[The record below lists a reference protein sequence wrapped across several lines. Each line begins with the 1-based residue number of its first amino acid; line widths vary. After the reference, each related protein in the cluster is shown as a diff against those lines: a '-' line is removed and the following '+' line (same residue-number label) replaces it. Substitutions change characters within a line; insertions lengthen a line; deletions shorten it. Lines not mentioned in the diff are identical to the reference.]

1 MQPKH
6 GAHGPATGPVQGGD
20 MTVEEERTG
29 GLAERRGRLVADLS
43 LRGAAFAD
51 AWRSTVDAWLIE
63 RFDDAVGSDAVDDG
77 TGLALVAVGG
87 YGRGDLAPGS
97 DLDLLLLHDHRLP
110 PAALAEQ
117 IWYPIWDE
125 GVKLG
130 HAVRTRDEAIALA
143 DEDLDT
149 ATSLLTVRH
158 LAGDVALTDGLAATA
173 ADRWRRRSR
182 RSLGLLDV
190 SIQDRHERTG
200 EVAFLLEPDLKEGR
214 GGLRDIH
221 ALWWA
226 SRART
231 VLEGTDEAEL
241 DAAASVLFDTRVA
254 LHRVAGRATE
264 RLTLQDQDAVAA
276 QLGVDA
282 DGLMQSVA
290 RAARTVTWISDEAWD
305 RVRATTGAGSSL
317 LGWRSRQQ
325 TSGLVVRRGQ
335 VDLDAEVDP
344 ADRPEL
350 VLVAAELAA
359 RKRARLSRATLDRLA
374 ARAPAPVWDDELRGR
389 FVDLLAKGHDAVRV
403 IESLDAVSIWERYLP
418 EWELVRSLPQR
429 NAYHRF
435 TVDRHLLEATANA
448 AALVDRVDRP
458 DLLLVGTLLHDIGKG
473 RPGDHIEVGIELVAT
488 IAPRMGFDETDTAI
502 LSDLVRLHLLLPDV
516 ATRRDLD
523 DPATI
528 AGVADAVGDRL
539 RLHLLAALTEA
550 DSLAT
555 GPAAWGAW
563 KADLMGHL
571 VRRVDHALQGGG
583 ATALVVNEF
592 PSEAQLA
599 VMASGET
606 VVEGDGDRLTVV
618 AADRHG
624 LFSQVTGV
632 LALHGL
638 QVRSADAA
646 AVDGMAI
653 ETFTVTSPFGP
664 LIAWD
669 RVADHVH
676 AALEHRLAIDARLAE
691 RARTYREPPR
701 APSVAPPVVRFDDA
715 ASATSTVVE
724 VHAPDRSGLLYR
736 VARTLADFDLDVS
749 VAKVQT
755 SGHLVVD
762 VFYVTDAG
770 GGLVVDPT
778 RRQEL
783 ERALIHAAG

>member
-1 MQPKH
+1 
-6 GAHGPATGPVQGGD
+6 
-20 MTVEEERTG
+20 MTVEREGTG
-29 GLAERRGRLVADLS
+29 SLTDRRDRLVADFG
-43 LRGAAFAD
+43 LRGAAFSD
-51 AWRSTVDAWLIE
+51 AWRSTVDGWLSE
-63 RFDDAVGSDAVDDG
+63 RFEEATGDG
-77 TGLALVAVGG
+77 AGLALVAVGG

-97 DLDLLLLHDHRLP
+97 DLDLMLLHDHRLP
-110 PAALAEQ
+110 PAELAEQ

-130 HAVRTRDEAIALA
+130 HAVRTRAEAIDLA
-143 DEDLDT
+143 DDDLDT
-149 ATSLLTVRH
+149 ATSLLTMRH
-158 LAGDVALTDGLAATA
+158 LAGDPTLTSALADAAA
-173 ADRWRRRSR
+173 ERWQRRSR
-182 RSLGLLDV
+182 RSLGLLDA
-190 SIQDRHERTG
+190 SIQARQARTG

-226 SRART
+226 GRARR
-231 VLEGTDEAEL
+231 VLEGSDEIEL
-241 DAAASVLFDTRVA
+241 DAAATVLFDARVA

-282 DGLMQSVA
+282 DELMQSVA
-290 RAARTVTWISDEAWD
+290 QAARTVTWISDEAWD
-305 RVRATTGAGSSL
+305 RVRSTSGAGSSL
-317 LGWRSRQQ
+317 LGWRSRAQV
-325 TSGLVVRRGQ
+325 SGLVVRHGQ
-335 VDLDAEVDP
+335 VAIDPDLDP
-344 ADRPEL
+344 ASRPDL

-359 RKRARLSRATLDRLA
+359 DKRARLSRATLDHLA
-374 ARAPAPVWDDELRGR
+374 ERSPVPVWTDDLRGR
-389 FVDLLAKGHDAVRV
+389 FVDLLARGHDAVRV
-403 IESLDAVSIWERYLP
+403 IESLDAVGIWERYLP

-435 TVDRHLLEATANA
+435 TVDRHLLEAAANA

-473 RPGDHIEVGIELVAT
+473 RPGDHIEIGIELVGT
-488 IAPRMGFDETDTAI
+488 IAPRMGFCEADTAV
-502 LSDLVRLHLLLPDV
+502 LTDLVRHHLLLPDV

-528 AGVADAVGDRL
+528 AGVADAVGDRQ

-563 KADLMGHL
+563 KADLVDQL
-571 VRRVDHALQGGG
+571 VRRVDHALQGGD
-583 ATALVVNEF
+583 AAALVVHEF
-592 PSEAQLA
+592 PSDAQRS
-599 VMASGET
+599 VMADGET
-606 VVEGDGDRLTVV
+606 VVEADGDRLTVIT
-618 AADRHG
+618 ADRHG

-646 AVDGMAI
+646 AVDSMAI
-653 ETFTVTSPFGP
+653 ETFAVTSPFGP

-669 RVADHVH
+669 RVIAHVH
-676 AALEHRLAIDARLAE
+676 AALEHRLAIEARLAE
-691 RARTYREPPR
+691 RTRTYREPPLV
-701 APSVAPPVVRFDDA
+701 PSLPPPLVRFDDD

-736 VARTLADFDLDVS
+736 VARTLADFGLDVS
-749 VAKVQT
+749 MAKVQT

-762 VFYVTDAG
+762 AFYLTDAS
-770 GGLVVDPT
+770 GGLVDDPAQ
-778 RRQEL
+778 REEL
-783 ERALIHAAG
+783 ERALLAAAG